1 MKRFALLLVTLTITS
16 LTVFAQRDALYS
28 QYMFNQL
35 VINPAYSG
43 SKEELSMA
51 VIKRSQWVGLDGAP
65 KTLTVSAHSPLRNEN
80 VALGMYVYTDQIG
93 AENELGV
100 VGSYAYR
107 VKLGKGKLCFG
118 LQAGVSQVTTDWK
131 EVTVRDETDPIYT
144 SRPKGGFKPD
154 ANFGVYYYTPNYYL
168 GLSSKHLFENQ
179 FGKVENA
186 DGTSSYSTLTRHIYA
201 MGGLAIPVSDKIV
214 FKPSTLVKYA
224 QNAPLNVDLNAS
236 FLFNNK
242 IWLGASYRTGNKTTV
257 FMIELQATSNLKIGY
272 AYDAAMG
279 GLKSYNS
286 GSHEIMLGY
295 DLNLFKPRVLTP
307 RYF

>member
-1 MKRFALLLVTLTITS
+1 MKRIALLLVTLTS
-16 LTVFAQRDALYS
+16 LAAFGQRDALYS

-43 SKEELSMA
+43 SKEEMSMA
-51 VIKRSQWVGLDGAP
+51 VIKRCQWVGLDGAP
-65 KTLTVSAHSPLRNEN
+65 KTLTVSAHTPLRNEN
-80 VALGMYVYTDQIG
+80 IAVGLYVYSDQIG
-93 AENELGV
+93 AENDLGV

-118 LQAGVSQVTTDWK
+118 LQAGVSQVSTDWNK
-131 EVTVRDETDPIYT
+131 VTVHEEGDAVITARQNT
-144 SRPKGGFKPD
+144 GMKPD
-154 ANFGVYYYTPNYYL
+154 ANFGVYYYTPKYYL
-168 GLSSKHLFENQ
+168 GFSSKHLFETKFSKSDVSNI
-179 FGKVENA
+179 NA
-186 DGTSSYSTLTRHIYA
+186 TLSRHFYA
-201 MGGLAIPVSDKIV
+201 MGGLAIPISDKIV
-214 FKPSTLVKYA
+214 FKPSTLIKYA
-224 QNAPLNVDLNAS
+224 QNSPVNADLNAS

-242 IWLGASYRTGNKTTV
+242 IWLGASYRTGNNTTV

-272 AYDAAMG
+272 SYDAAMG
-279 GLKSYNS
+279 GLKNYNQ